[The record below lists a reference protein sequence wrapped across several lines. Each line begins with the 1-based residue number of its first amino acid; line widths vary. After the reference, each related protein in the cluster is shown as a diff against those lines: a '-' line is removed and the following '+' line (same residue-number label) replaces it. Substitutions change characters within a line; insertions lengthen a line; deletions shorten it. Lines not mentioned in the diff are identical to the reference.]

1 MARKKDETEPT
12 EEIATP
18 VAQGPR
24 FLIHTPLNPGFNGIR
39 CGVKFSEGTGSTNDA
54 AAAAH
59 CRELGYRVNDAQ
71 PTEE

>member
-12 EEIATP
+12 EEIAKP

-39 CGVKFSEGTGSTNDA
+39 GGVKFTEGAGSTDDA

-59 CRELGYRVNDAQ
+59 CRGLGYRVNDAQ
-71 PTEE
+71 DTGE